1 MKQIIFATLI
11 LIIFP
16 ISGFSSDL
24 SCSQLAEKI
33 SKKNS
38 RINKLRAL
46 KEKNLV
52 KYEEY
57 KHDISKK
64 IKITSN
70 LFILTNKIEQVSLQ
84 ISDIE
89 NNITK
94 MKCLVNNT

>member
-1 MKQIIFATLI
+1 MKQIILTILI
-11 LIIFP
+11 LIILP
-16 ISGFSSDL
+16 IRGFSSEL
-24 SCSQLAEKI
+24 SCIQLKEKVAKRMTRI
-33 SKKNS
+33 KKLKS
-38 RINKLRAL
+38 L

>member
-1 MKQIIFATLI
+1 VKQIIFTALI
-11 LIIFP
+11 FIIFP
-16 ISGFSSDL
+16 ISGFSSEL
-24 SCSQLAEKI
+24 SCSQL
-33 SKKNS
+33 KKKVAKRTM
-38 RINKLRAL
+38 RINKLKAL

-57 KHDISKK
+57 KNDISKK

-84 ISDIE
+84 ISDIQ
-89 NNITK
+89 NNITE

>member
-1 MKQIIFATLI
+1 MALI
-11 LIIFP
+11 LIIVP
-16 ISGFSSDL
+16 ISGIASEL
-24 SCSQLAEKI
+24 SCNQLEEKI
-33 SKKNS
+33 AKKNS
-38 RINKLRAL
+38 RINKLKAL

-84 ISDIE
+84 ISDIQT
-89 NNITK
+89 NITN
-94 MKCLVNNT
+94 MKCSVNNT